1 MRSYLLPNRG
11 LQAFPGSPTCLV
23 EDGHSASLLVTWA
36 VGAFETG
43 WQLFQ
48 AEMVTL
54 SPLPRHFSPRHF
66 SKGTQCKSS

>member
-1 MRSYLLPNRG
+1 MRSYLLPNQG

-48 AEMVTL
+48 AEMVTP
-54 SPLPRHFSPRHF
+54 SPLPAPRHF